1 MDAQL
6 FLAHAD
12 DHRAVLDNGIP
23 VDTALDAPA
32 SESLLPDAQR
42 GANLLAP
49 PDALPEQGWA
59 IVAPKGP
66 AGDHLLELIAPLRRL
81 REEEQGREALVYRV
95 EPGMDASAA
104 ANWIQRDYR
113 DAVGRR
119 ESSRPRYLLLLGN
132 PDVVSWDLQ
141 QMLGGEA
148 FVGRLGF
155 EADRDYE
162 AYIDKVLQ
170 FAQSPE
176 APRANALFHS
186 VLDGSRATLEGHKH
200 LMQPLLEMARTAM
213 KAGTFEAASIVD
225 IPMATPSLSPDTI
238 TSTAAILRQS
248 AETKA
253 AMLFTMS
260 HGAGIPK
267 DGWKSIEQQRAQQGA
282 MVLGG
287 KGDLLTAN
295 DVAHARFLPGGVWFM
310 FACYGAGT
318 PTRSA
323 YLPWL
328 EKLRT
333 LGMLGKVPGDVL
345 AALPKEGESPFIAAL
360 PQSALANSNGPL
372 GAIGHVDLAWSWSF
386 LDYDISRTGLV
397 PKTRAERFQ
406 GIVESIVQGHRFGVA
421 HHSLAKF
428 FRSVSTEL
436 TTSYEA
442 RAQKALGIPDFVD
455 EPVHRMRRA
464 NLWMQRQDLRAYV
477 LLGDPAARLPITK
490 CPAGIMPIRKAAV
503 ATIET
508 DDADERADAVLAVLR
523 GTASVA
529 NTAQRHGVSK
539 DEIERWVEVFVDA
552 GRAALAKM
560 P

>member
-1 MDAQL
+1 MDAHL

-12 DHRAVLDNGIP
+12 DRRALLDHGIP

-32 SESLLPDAQR
+32 PEIPLLDVQR

-59 IVAPKGP
+59 IVAPKGA
-66 AGDHLLELIAPLRRL
+66 AGDRLLELIAPLRHL

-95 EPGMDASAA
+95 DPGMDALAA
-104 ANWIQRDYR
+104 ANWTQRDYR

-119 ESSRPRYLLLLGN
+119 ESSLPKYLLFLGN
-132 PDVVSWDLQ
+132 PDVLSWDLQ

-155 EADRDYE
+155 DADRDYE
-162 AYIDKVLQ
+162 AYIEKVLH
-170 FAQSPE
+170 FAKSPE

-186 VLDGSRATLEGHKH
+186 VLDGSRATQEGHKQ
-200 LMQPLLEMARTAM
+200 LMLPLLEMAHAAKT
-213 KAGTFEAASIVD
+213 AGTFEAQTIVD
-225 IPMATPSLSPDTI
+225 IPMTMPSLSPDAT
-238 TSTAAILRQS
+238 TSAGRLLQQS

-253 AMLFTMS
+253 SMLFTLS
-260 HGAGIPK
+260 HGAGLPK
-267 DGWKSIEQQRAQQGA
+267 DGWKSLEQQRAQQGA
-282 MVLGG
+282 MVLGHQG
-287 KGDLLTAN
+287 ALLTAS
-295 DVAHARFLPGGVWFM
+295 DVAHSHFLPGGVWFM

-318 PTRSA
+318 PARSA

-333 LGMLGKVPGDVL
+333 LGVLGKVPESVL
-345 AALPKEGESPFIAAL
+345 AALPKEGESPFVAAL
-360 PQSALANSNGPL
+360 PKSALANSNGPL
-372 GAIGHVDLAWSWSF
+372 GVIGHVDLAWSWSF
-386 LDYDISRTGLV
+386 LDYDISRAGLL
-397 PKTRAERFQ
+397 PKNRAERFQ
-406 GIVESIVQGHRFGVA
+406 GIVETLVHGHRFGVA

-428 FRSVSTEL
+428 FRSVNTEL

-442 RAQKALGIPDFVD
+442 RAHKALGIPEFVD
-455 EPVHRMRRA
+455 DPISRARRA
-464 NLWMQRQDLRAYV
+464 NLWMQRQDLSAYV

-490 CPAGIMPIRKAAV
+490 CPPGIAPLRKAAI
-503 ATIET
+503 ATRET
-508 DDADERADAVLAVLR
+508 EDADERADAVLAVLR

-529 NTAQRHGVSK
+529 TTAHRHGVSK
-539 DEIERWVEVFVDA
+539 DEVERWVEVFVDA
-552 GRAALAKM
+552 GRSALAKT